1 VLELS
6 GAEHVLEIAVAL
18 LQDRGLLG
26 TEEEEASALRA
37 FFPEDTDV
45 GAIASDLR
53 ASLPG
58 VGCREGS
65 PVPVQDWLADW
76 KKSFTGFSLGETL
89 YVLPSWLSRPA
100 IERRILGIDPEQAF
114 GTGTHDTTRLAATL
128 VERVLR
134 KGDRVL
140 DIGTGTGIL
149 AMAAAHAGASQVL
162 AIEPD
167 ENAAACARE
176 NVSRNGLRERIHI
189 ETGGHED
196 HDTLE
201 ADLIV
206 ANINRATLEAALPR
220 MRART
225 FVLSGLLADEV
236 DEFLT
241 GLPAGLHVREVWT
254 AGDWS
259 AVVLSSQ
266 ASRD

>member
-6 GAEHVLEIAVAL
+6 GAEHELEIAVAF

-37 FFPEDTDV
+37 FFPENADL
-45 GAIASDLR
+45 GAIARDLK

-58 VGCREGS
+58 LLCREGS
-65 PVPVQDWLADW
+65 PVPVQDWLAAW
-76 KKSFTGFSLGETL
+76 KKSFTGFSLGETM
-89 YVLPSWLSRPA
+89 YVLPSWLPRPS
-100 IERRILGIDPEQAF
+100 IDRRILTIDPEQAF
-114 GTGTHDTTRLAATL
+114 GTGTHDTTRLAAAL
-128 VERVLR
+128 VERMIR
-134 KGDRVL
+134 KGDHVL

-149 AMAAAHAGASQVL
+149 AMVAAHGGVRDVL
-162 AIEPD
+162 GIEPD

-176 NVSRNGLRERIHI
+176 NVARNGFWERIRI

-196 HDTLE
+196 QPRLE

-206 ANINRATLEAALPR
+206 ANINRPTLEAALPR

-225 FVLSGLLADEV
+225 LVLSGLLADEV
-236 DEFLT
+236 DDFLE
-241 GLPAGLHVREVWT
+241 GLPAPLRVQEVWT

-259 AVVLSSQ
+259 AAVLSAQ
-266 ASRD
+266 GR

>member
-37 FFPEDTDV
+37 FFPEDADV

-53 ASLPG
+53 ARLPG

-76 KKSFTGFSLGETL
+76 KKNFTGFSLGETL
-89 YVLPSWLSRPA
+89 YILPSWLSRPS

-128 VERVLR
+128 LERMVR

-149 AMAAAHAGASQVL
+149 AMASAHAGARHVVG
-162 AIEPD
+162 IEPD

-176 NVSRNGLRERIHI
+176 NVARNGLRERIRI
-189 ETGGHED
+189 ETGGHEVRD
-196 HDTLE
+196 ALE

-206 ANINRATLEAALPR
+206 ANINRPTLEAALPR
-220 MRART
+220 MKART
-225 FVLSGLLADEV
+225 LVLSGLLADEV
-236 DEFLT
+236 DEFLK
-241 GLPAGLHVREVWT
+241 GVPAGFRAREVWT

-259 AVVLSSQ
+259 AVVLSS
-266 ASRD
+266 RKR